1 MLIQS
6 FLKCIFIYIYLFKIT
21 VLGIAL
27 IQTIIF
33 STKDHIQYKEG
44 KTGMKDKEYIKRK
57 Y

>member
-1 MLIQS
+1 
-6 FLKCIFIYIYLFKIT
+6 